1 MNPIFEEHLKEVYS
15 CFESNDNEL
24 AIRRLTDCAFETQNP
39 EIFKETLNY
48 YSWVESNKDKEIDN
62 EKAYTLL
69 EKIRNA
75 GVAKESSYTDG
86 KLILDV
92 RNVGKEYRKS
102 GFKIKDISFSLKDGQ
117 ITGLVGENGNGK
129 TTLLRLLAAEL
140 EPDKGVIEYSFLNN
154 KQSQYDLKTKL
165 IYIEQRIPRWHGTL
179 MDNLRFVL
187 PYYGAKDKEN
197 HLWAELMI
205 ARLGLRPFRH
215 LTWNRISSGYRTRF
229 ELAKTLLRRPKILLL
244 DEPLANLDI
253 VAQQTILQ
261 DLKFMSKSISH
272 PFGMILSSQHIY
284 EVEKV
289 SDNIIFIKDGKPQ
302 YQDNKES
309 TTETTA
315 ETPIETTQN
324 SLILEVEVP
333 NKREELIE
341 AFKALPVEK
350 IQFNGGVYMLH
361 FKAGTEV
368 TTVLA
373 AMSAKGIQ
381 PNYFRDISQSSR
393 RFFIN

>member
-1 MNPIFEEHLKEVYS
+1 MNPLFEEHLKEVYT
-15 CFESNDNEL
+15 CFESNDTEL
-24 AIRRLTDCAFETQNP
+24 ALRRLTDSAFETQNP
-39 EIFKETLNY
+39 EIFKETLDY
-48 YSWVESNKDKEIDN
+48 YSWIEGNKTEEENK
-62 EKAYTLL
+62 EKAYSLL

-75 GVAKESSYTDG
+75 GVGINHSPENNNEQ
-86 KLILDV
+86 ILDV
-92 RNVGKEYRKS
+92 RNVGKAYQKS
-102 GFKIKDISFSLKDGQ
+102 GFRIQDISFSLNDGQ

-140 EPDKGVIEYSFLNN
+140 EPDKGIVEYSFLKD
-154 KQSQYDLKTKL
+154 KQNQYDLKTKL
-165 IYIEQRIPRWHGTL
+165 IYIEQRIPKWHGTL

-187 PYYGAKDKEN
+187 PFYGIKDENN

-215 LTWNRISSGYRTRF
+215 LTWARISSGYRTRF
-229 ELAKTLLRRPKILLL
+229 ELAKTLLRKPKILLL

-261 DLKFMSKSISH
+261 DLKFMSKSITS

-289 SDNIIFIKDGKPQ
+289 SDNIIFIKNGKPQ
-302 YQDNKES
+302 YQDHREPANTPEAV
-309 TTETTA
+309 TE
-315 ETPIETTQN
+315 EN
-324 SLILEVEVP
+324 SPTLILEIEVKC
-333 NKREELIE
+333 NREDLQA
-341 AFKALPVEK
+341 AFVGLPLEK
-350 IQFNGGVYMLH
+350 IQFNGGVYMIH
-361 FKAGTEV
+361 FSGNIEV
-368 TTVLA
+368 STVLS
-373 AMSAKGIQ
+373 AMAAKGIQ

>member
-1 MNPIFEEHLKEVYS
+1 MNPLFEEHLKEVHT
-15 CFESNDNEL
+15 CFESNDTDL
-24 AIRRLTDCAFETQNP
+24 ALRRLTDSAFETQNP
-39 EIFKETLNY
+39 EIFKETLDFY
-48 YSWVESNKDKEIDN
+48 TWIEGSKDEEKNK
-62 EKAYTLL
+62 EKAYSLL

-75 GVAKESSYTDG
+75 GVEKNYSENINEQ
-86 KLILDV
+86 ILDV
-92 RNVGKEYRKS
+92 RNVGKAYQKS
-102 GFKIKDISFSLKDGQ
+102 GFRIHDISFTLNDGQ

-140 EPDKGVIEYSFLNN
+140 EPDRGIIEYSFLND

-165 IYIEQRIPRWHGTL
+165 IYIEQRIPKWHGTL
-179 MDNLRFVL
+179 MDNLKFVL
-187 PYYGAKDKEN
+187 PFYGIKDKNN

-215 LTWNRISSGYRTRF
+215 LTWSRISSGYRTRF
-229 ELAKTLLRRPKILLL
+229 ELAKTLLRKPKILLL

-261 DLKFMSKSISH
+261 DLKFMSKSITS

-289 SDNIIFIKDGKPQ
+289 SDNIIFIKNGTPQ
-302 YQDNKES
+302 YQDHRDK
-309 TTETTA
+309 TRTEDATV
-315 ETPIETTQN
+315 EENTP
-324 SLILEVEVP
+324 SLILEVEVK
-333 NKREELIE
+333 NSREELIA
-341 AFKALPVEK
+341 AFAGLPLDK
-350 IQFNGGVYMLH
+350 LQFNGGVYMIY
-361 FKAGTEV
+361 FKGNIEV
-368 TTVLA
+368 STVLS